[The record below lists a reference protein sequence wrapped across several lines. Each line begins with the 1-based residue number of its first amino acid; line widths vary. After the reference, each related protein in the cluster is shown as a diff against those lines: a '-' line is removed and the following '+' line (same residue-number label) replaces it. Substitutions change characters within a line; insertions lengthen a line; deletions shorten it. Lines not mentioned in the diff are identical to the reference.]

1 MYPCSTRLTAF
12 SKALSTTI
20 TQLSGSESIQIE
32 SAPLAMLLVL
42 QQFFFPAID

>member
-12 SKALSTTI
+12 SKAPSTTI
-20 TQLSGSESIQIE
+20 TRLLASESIQIE
-32 SAPLAMLLVL
+32 SVPLAMLLVL